1 MAELTPLD
9 EKLGE
14 VLGLARAAQDVT
26 EKVEKMEG
34 ADAFAGKLKQMRE
47 EAEETER
54 RTLALVDDIDG
65 KKTAIKEKA
74 SETKS
79 EAAEMASTYL
89 EGEEEAL
96 DGFEFLTMA
105 EAGELGH
112 WEIVQRMASVTGEAE
127 VGQLADWAVGVQRRH
142 FETVREVSLQLA
154 EEEARG

>member
-14 VLGLARAAQDVT
+14 VLGLARAAQDATQHVSG
-26 EKVEKMEG
+26 MEG
-34 ADAFAGKLKQMRE
+34 ADDFRDQLDRMRS

-54 RTLALVDDIDG
+54 RTDALVDSLEG
-65 KKTAIKEKA
+65 RKTAIRDKA
-74 SETKS
+74 QETKS
-79 EAAEMASTYL
+79 EAGDMMKTYL

-112 WEIVQRMASVTGEAE
+112 WEIVQTMGQTIGDDASWSWPTGPSRFSA
-127 VGQLADWAVGVQRRH
+127 ATSTACARAAWSWPRA
-142 FETVREVSLQLA
+142 
-154 EEEARG
+154 EAR